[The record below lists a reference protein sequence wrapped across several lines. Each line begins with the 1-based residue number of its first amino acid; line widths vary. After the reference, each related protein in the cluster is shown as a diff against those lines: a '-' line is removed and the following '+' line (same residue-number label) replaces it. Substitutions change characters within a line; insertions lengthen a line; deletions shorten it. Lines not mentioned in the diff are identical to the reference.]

1 MGRQSPASASIKRHP
16 FLSHSLLR
24 VLESIKR
31 AEPAKEEIMDESV
44 LTSLR
49 GKILKKPPKQKWM
62 LMTSEQMAEGEEEG
76 VQGYKYTCE
85 PGDVDWTPMNINLH
99 MQSIKVKVNPP
110 IPENVKRH
118 AGSSLED
125 TLLLLD
131 IVKENNMK
139 QQKQKKEELIRHLAM
154 KQKMQKQEEGPLKLS
169 WNTKT
174 GSYGL

>member
-1 MGRQSPASASIKRHP
+1 MGRQSPTSASIKRHP
-16 FLSHSLLR
+16 FLSYSLLR

-85 PGDVDWTPMNINLH
+85 PGCRLDPDEQ
-99 MQSIKVKVNPP
+99 QSA
-110 IPENVKRH
+110 H
-118 AGSSLED
+118 AE
-125 TLLLLD
+125 
-131 IVKENNMK
+131 
-139 QQKQKKEELIRHLAM
+139 H
-154 KQKMQKQEEGPLKLS
+154 
-169 WNTKT
+169 
-174 GSYGL
+174 